1 MSHRKRLPAFNGL
14 ARCAANLVSDVGA
27 EPERNARGGKFNA
40 CDSALSK
47 GRQLALIHRNA

>member
-1 MSHRKRLPAFNGL
+1 MSHRKRLPAFNWMQ
-14 ARCAANLVSDVGA
+14 RCTASLVSDVYA

-47 GRQLALIHRNA
+47 GRQLA